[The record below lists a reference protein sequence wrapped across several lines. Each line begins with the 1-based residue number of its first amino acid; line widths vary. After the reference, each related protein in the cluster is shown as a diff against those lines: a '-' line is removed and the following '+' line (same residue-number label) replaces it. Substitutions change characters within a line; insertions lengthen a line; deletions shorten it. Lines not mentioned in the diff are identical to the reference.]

1 MTVAIT
7 RKELGAAE
15 LRREAG
21 RCRDARAA
29 RRMLALALVL
39 EGGSRAEA
47 ARAAGMDRQTLRDW
61 DWVHRYNAEGLAG
74 LSDRRRPGP
83 RPRLSPEQ
91 EAELVT
97 AVEQGP
103 DPDRD
108 GVVRWR
114 RVDLRALIEA
124 RFAVRLHE
132 RCSVGKVLRRLG
144 FARLSVRPR
153 HPKADEAAQ
162 EAQEAFKKASP
173 SWYARRFPSAPAAS
187 RSRSG
192 SKMVGRGAFNR
203 VGQQGTLTRVW
214 ARRGWAPAPGRLGTG
229 ATPGPTCSARSA
241 RSGRWGPG
249 SSSRTPI
256 PRPPACTWRRS
267 ATTSP
272 PARTPW
278 SCSTGRAG
286 WHTAGD
292 LVVPENLTL
301 LPLPRYSPELNPV
314 ENVWEYLR
322 QNKLGLRVWPDYG
335 AIVATCC
342 EAWNWLVAAPGR
354 LASIT
359 HREWAKAVSN

>member
-7 RKELGAAE
+7 REELGAAE

-61 DWVHRYNAEGLAG
+61 VHRYNAEGLAG

-108 GVVRWR
+108 GVVRRR
-114 RVDLRALIEA
+114 RVDLKALIEA

-132 RCSVGKVLRRLG
+132 RSVGKLLRRLG

-153 HPKADEAAQ
+153 HPKADEA
-162 EAQEAFKKASP
+162 AQEAFKKASP

-192 SKMVGRGAFNR
+192 SKMKPASASR
-203 VGQQGTLTRVW
+203 
-214 ARRGWAPAPGRLGTG
+214 AR
-229 ATPGPTCSARSA
+229 
-241 RSGRWGPG
+241 
-249 SSSRTPI
+249 
-256 PRPPACTWRRS
+256 
-267 ATTSP
+267 
-272 PARTPW
+272 
-278 SCSTGRAG
+278 
-286 WHTAGD
+286 
-292 LVVPENLTL
+292 
-301 LPLPRYSPELNPV
+301 
-314 ENVWEYLR
+314 
-322 QNKLGLRVWPDYG
+322 
-335 AIVATCC
+335 
-342 EAWNWLVAAPGR
+342 
-354 LASIT
+354 
-359 HREWAKAVSN
+359 